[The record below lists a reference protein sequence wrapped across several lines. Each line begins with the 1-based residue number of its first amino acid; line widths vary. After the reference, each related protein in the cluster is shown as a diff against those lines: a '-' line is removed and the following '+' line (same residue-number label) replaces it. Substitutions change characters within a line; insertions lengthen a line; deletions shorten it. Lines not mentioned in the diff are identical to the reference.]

1 MTVFEHYGTQ
11 FLSFLPLGK
20 KPGGILYR
28 EARDRDYKIAVVTCD
43 IKHWRR
49 LGWTRGCHSL
59 GQGGRHSK
67 NSLGR
72 PQGVTES
79 QVDRR
84 PAAH

>member
-11 FLSFLPLGK
+11 FLSFLLLGK

-49 LGWTRGCHSL
+49 LGWTRGCHS
-59 GQGGRHSK
+59 K